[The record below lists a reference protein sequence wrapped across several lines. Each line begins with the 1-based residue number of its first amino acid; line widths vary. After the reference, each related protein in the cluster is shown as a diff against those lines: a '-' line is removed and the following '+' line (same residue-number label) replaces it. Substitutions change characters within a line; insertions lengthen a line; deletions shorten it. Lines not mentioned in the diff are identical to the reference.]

1 MYRYLT
7 NDKYNEIL
15 SSFNLLNTTDIKK
28 INKILYNIS
37 NNIDANYTEM
47 IIKKKTG
54 GVRFIYEPSKTLK
67 PIQKRILKN
76 ILEERKLS
84 CYSYAYKKNISIL
97 DNAKPH
103 INKKIILK
111 LDIKNFFDNI
121 NFDMVYEE
129 CFNEM
134 LFPRKMGIL
143 LTNLCMYDNKLPTG
157 APTSGYISNIIMR
170 SFDEKI
176 GKYCDEN
183 NIAYTRY
190 SDDLSFSGDFDVKT
204 IINMVAML
212 LKEKGFKLNE
222 KKIKVVFNKTR
233 QQITGIV
240 VNKKVNIRKSYKN
253 KIRQEVY
260 YINKYGLD
268 SHLNKIK
275 SKENKKDYLQKLLGK
290 ISYVYSITSQEEFL
304 EYKNIILKYL
314 KESTN
319 KN

>member
-37 NNIDANYTEM
+37 NNIDANYTEI

-54 GVRFIYEPSKTLK
+54 GVRFIYEPSKILK
-67 PIQKRILKN
+67 SIQKRILKN

-121 NFDMVYEE
+121 NFEMVYNE

-143 LTNLCMYDNKLPTG
+143 LTNLCMYGNKLPTG
-157 APTSGYISNIIMR
+157 APTSGYISNIVMR

-176 GKYCDEN
+176 GKYCKEN
-183 NIAYTRY
+183 NITYTRY
-190 SDDLSFSGDFDVKT
+190 SDDLSFSGDFELKELMDIV
-204 IINMVAML
+204 VRE
-212 LKEKGFKLNE
+212 LKEKGFKLN
-222 KKIKVVFNKTR
+222 KKKVKVISNKTR
-233 QQITGIV
+233 QQITGII
-240 VNKKVNIRKSYKN
+240 VNKKLNIRRSYKN

-260 YINKYGLD
+260 YIKKYGLV

-275 SKENKKDYLQKLLGK
+275 SKENKIDYLQKLLGR
-290 ISYVYSITSQEEFL
+290 INYVYSITSEKEFL
-304 EYKNIILKYL
+304 EYKNTILKYL
-314 KESTN
+314 KESII
-319 KN
+319 